1 MFPESGAIPRRRC
14 HDFAIVRIGL
24 MVANLAGTNLPW
36 KRFGDITNLVL
47 LHNVAALVHIN
58 IAILVVVGGNHH
70 SVGMESDI

>member
-1 MFPESGAIPRRRC
+1 MFSELLAISRRRY
-14 HDFAIVRIGL
+14 HDFAFVRIGL

-36 KRFGDITNLVL
+36 KRFGATTSLIL

-58 IAILVVVGGNHH
+58 VAILVVVGSNHH